1 MDTLRWLHLS
11 DVHFSDGESYEIKRM
26 RDSIIDKMKEVFEKN
41 KVDFVVLSGD
51 LAYQGGGYDAN
62 LKKFIES
69 LVDVSGVSIDE
80 LFIVPGNHD
89 LKRTQMRSVLLNGMR
104 TEQFKFEKETIEQL
118 QKDFKKYMTFYN
130 KVKGENSNYIYRL
143 VKKEKYNIFLMN
155 TAFTAGTD
163 EDDGKLILEIDSF
176 YNEIKQLKDQENCI
190 NIAIGHHSISCFMNG
205 IQKKIWNN
213 FNDFNIDFYLCGHLH
228 KGAYDYDLSGGRTIP
243 TYQCGSGRVD
253 NYATVTFIIGELDMD
268 TKKGKLISYKWLKDE
283 ECWAIGGIDG
293 RRAVPGEMEINL
305 DRFKQDSNVYV
316 EDEDLDEDEFRRF
329 MMKFH
334 EKLKHSGMEDINI
347 DPKDVFEKFSNM
359 KCNKSVEKQY
369 HSLCRYFPVIDEIM
383 ESTLLTQI
391 ERESIPN
398 IVISEYNKVWKKAI
412 DGNEI
417 IELIV
422 ENIFQIYK
430 DELNYSNTK
439 LKTYFKIL
447 VYWSI
452 YECDIFNDS
461 IQEE

>member
-11 DVHFSDGESYEIKRM
+11 DIHFSNGEGYEIKRM
-26 RDSIIDKMKEVFEKN
+26 RDSIIDKLKEVFEKN
-41 KVDFVVLSGD
+41 KVDFVVISGD
-51 LAYQGGGYDAN
+51 LTYQGGSYDAN

-69 LVDVSGVSIDE
+69 LVEVSGVSIDE

-89 LKRTQMRSVLLNGMR
+89 LRRTQTRSILLNGMR

-130 KVKGENSNYIYRL
+130 KVKDENGNYIYRL
-143 VKKEKYNIFLMN
+143 VKKGKYNIFLMN

-163 EDDGKLILEIDSF
+163 EDDGKLILEKDSF
-176 YNEIKQLKDQENCI
+176 YEEIKQLKDQESCI
-190 NIAIGHHSISCFMNG
+190 NIAIGHHPISCFMSGN
-205 IQKKIWNN
+205 QEKIWNN

-253 NYATVTFIIGELDMD
+253 NYATVTFVIGELDMD
-268 TKKGKLISYKWLKDE
+268 TKKGKLISYKWLTNE
-283 ECWAIGGIDG
+283 ECWTIGGIDG
-293 RRAVPGEMEINL
+293 RRAVSGEMDIALE
-305 DRFKQDSNVYV
+305 RFKEDSDIYE

-329 MMKFH
+329 MMRFH
-334 EKLKHSGMEDINI
+334 EKLNHKGISDINI

-398 IVISEYNKVWKKAI
+398 IVISEYNKIWKKAV

-422 ENIFQIYK
+422 ENIFQAYK
-430 DELNYSNTK
+430 DEFNYSNTT

-461 IQEE
+461 I

>member
-11 DVHFSDGESYEIKRM
+11 DVRFSNGEGYEIKRM
-26 RDSIIDKMKEVFEKN
+26 RDSIIDKLKEIFGKN
-41 KVDFVVLSGD
+41 KMDFVVLSGD

-62 LKKFIES
+62 LKNFIGS
-69 LVDVSGVSIDE
+69 LVTVSGISADE

-89 LKRTQMRSVLLNGMR
+89 LKRTQVRSVALNGMR
-104 TEQFKFEKETIEQL
+104 TDQFKFEKETIDQL
-118 QKDFKKYMTFYN
+118 QKDFRKYSTFYK

-163 EDDGKLILEIDSF
+163 EDDGKLILEKDSF
-176 YNEIKQLKDQENCI
+176 YDEIKQLKDQENCI
-190 NIAIGHHSISCFMNG
+190 NIAIGHHPISCFMSGN
-205 IQKKIWNN
+205 QEKIWNN

-228 KGAYDYDLSGGRTIP
+228 KGAYDYDLSGSRIIP

-253 NYATVTFIIGELDMD
+253 DYATVTFLIGELDMD
-268 TKKGKLISYKWLKDE
+268 TKKGKLISYRWLTNE
-283 ECWAIGGIDG
+283 ECWTIGGIDG
-293 RRAVPGEMEINL
+293 RRAVSGEMKINL
-305 DRFKQDSNVYV
+305 DRFKTDSDVYV

-329 MMKFH
+329 MMRFH
-334 EKLKHSGMEDINI
+334 EKLNHKGISDINI

-398 IVISEYNKVWKKAI
+398 IIISEYNKVWKKAV

-422 ENIFQIYK
+422 ENVFQTYK
-430 DELNYSNTK
+430 DEFNYSNTT

-452 YECDIFNDS
+452 YECDIFNDV
-461 IQEE
+461 I

>member
-190 NIAIGHHSISCFMNG
+190 NIAIGHHPISCFMNG

-316 EDEDLDEDEFRRF
+316 EDEDLDEDETGLRPLR
-329 MMKFH
+329 
-334 EKLKHSGMEDINI
+334 
-347 DPKDVFEKFSNM
+347 
-359 KCNKSVEKQY
+359 
-369 HSLCRYFPVIDEIM
+369 
-383 ESTLLTQI
+383 
-391 ERESIPN
+391 
-398 IVISEYNKVWKKAI
+398 
-412 DGNEI
+412 
-417 IELIV
+417 
-422 ENIFQIYK
+422 
-430 DELNYSNTK
+430 
-439 LKTYFKIL
+439 
-447 VYWSI
+447 
-452 YECDIFNDS
+452 
-461 IQEE
+461 